1 MWRIPPNVLWGLAAL
16 AVALALAS
24 QQPPVPPGEEASL
37 EKRVEDTE
45 QQLQGTWLRE
55 YVADGVKVRRVLVL
69 AADGGFREAARAVDG
84 AGRATEFVHEGTW
97 LFDGTNLKRKYT
109 LMNGKP
115 PSLLNLPFATFEIR
129 FETRNEFVGLD
140 HIHRNRI
147 EYRRVRPETL
157 P

>member
-1 MWRIPPNVLWGLAAL
+1 MWPVPRTVLWGLAAL
-16 AVALALAS
+16 AVALSLAS
-24 QQPPVPPGEEASL
+24 LQTPAPPGQEASL

-45 QQLQGTWLRE
+45 QLLQGTWLRE
-55 YVADGVKVRRVLVL
+55 YAADGAKVRRVLVL
-69 AADGGFREAARAVDG
+69 APDGGFREVARVVDA

-115 PSLLNLPFATFEIR
+115 PSRLNLPFATFEIR
-129 FETRNEFVGLD
+129 FETRNEFVGVD

-147 EYRRVRPETL
+147 EYRRVAPETQ

>member
-1 MWRIPPNVLWGLAAL
+1 MWRVPPNVLLGLAAL

-24 QQPPVPPGEEASL
+24 QQPAPPPGQEASL

-45 QQLQGTWLRE
+45 QLLQGTWLRE
-55 YVADGVKVRRVLVL
+55 YTADGAKVRRVLVL
-69 AADGGFREAARAVDG
+69 APDGGFREVARVVDATG
-84 AGRATEFVHEGTW
+84 GATEFVHEGTW

-109 LMNGKP
+109 MMNGKP
-115 PSLLNLPFATFEIR
+115 PSRLNVPFATFEIR

-147 EYRRVRPETL
+147 EYRRVLPETL